1 MTNILKTSLT
11 LTLDVEVKYQT
22 LGAEPEHGLPEQIDL
37 TAVSFTMPGK
47 SRKRKDANTRE
58 RSISDIVVH
67 AHAKGS
73 KVSTTSAHVTTDG
86 GDFCNSEDYV
96 GHRIF
101 GR

>member
-47 SRKRKDANTRE
+47 SRKRKV
-58 RSISDIVVH
+58 DILQIL
-67 AHAKGS
+67 
-73 KVSTTSAHVTTDG
+73 
-86 GDFCNSEDYV
+86 SEQEVLSLEDEIEE
-96 GHRIF
+96 GEDN
-101 GR
+101 GA

>member
-47 SRKRKDANTRE
+47 SRKRKV
-58 RSISDIVVH
+58 DILQILSEQEVLSLEDEIEEGEDN
-67 AHAKGS
+67 GS
-73 KVSTTSAHVTTDG
+73 
-86 GDFCNSEDYV
+86 
-96 GHRIF
+96 
-101 GR
+101 